1 MSEIGFKIDKFSLNA
16 DIILLKPLILNEIGW
31 VLDPG
36 ERWYR
41 FCIKM
46 MGFILKTID
55 FVLNNDG
62 LCIKNDG
69 FCIKNDGFCIKY
81 DGFILKWW
89 VSEGL
94 WDVMTDQMVCDC
106 VKVRRTWHSAFGCWL
121 LAAGCWL
128 LAAGCLWLLARC
140 FATSQLLLA
149 ACHSLLATAKSRK
162 SRKSRNWS
170 PATKPWHHLSFCH
183 SAETPRHHSAETVT
197 PPTCAALR

>member
-16 DIILLKPLILNEIGW
+16 DIILLKPLILYEIGW

-106 VKVRRTWHSAFGCWL
+106 VKVRRTWHSAFDCWL

-128 LAAGCLWLLARC
+128 LVTFSSLLCYFPVAACC
-140 FATSQLLLA
+140 VPLA
-149 ACHSLLATAKSRK
+149 ACHCQITQITQITQLKSRY
-162 SRKSRNWS
+162 
-170 PATKPWHHLSFCH
+170 
-183 SAETPRHHSAETVT
+183 
-197 PPTCAALR
+197 